1 MYRFLDFTLDPE
13 RLELRRAG
21 ALVKVEPQVFS
32 LLVCLVENR
41 ARVVTKDE
49 LIEAVWNGRIVSEAT
64 MSSRISAARAALGD
78 DGKAQAVIKTFP
90 RRGFRFI
97 AEARE
102 LLDQELQDQ
111 APVDQAPGSAV
122 GGAVD
127 GTTPRGADGPS
138 IPRGQKVRFCKSKD
152 GTQIAY
158 ATTGAG
164 PPLVRAGHWLTHLE
178 HDWHSP
184 VWRPFLDELGR
195 TFAVTRYDQ
204 RGNGLSDWSVD
215 DYSLERFTGDLE
227 AVVDAAGLDDFVL
240 YGTSQGAPIA
250 IAYAVRHP
258 HRVSRL
264 VLHGGY
270 CLGRLL
276 RGAAEREQGEALL
289 TLMRYGWGKEGSPF
303 IKAFTANYI
312 PGGNGEQTQSV
323 VELQNRT
330 TSPGNAVKLRTAVDR
345 FDVTGLLEKVSVP
358 TLVIHARSDGVQ
370 PLDQGRKLA
379 ADIPGA
385 EFVLL
390 ESPNHVILP
399 QEPAWHTLFEAIRD
413 FVAPGAPRQA

>member
-13 RLELRRAG
+13 RLELRRAS
-21 ALVKVEPQVFS
+21 ALVEVEPQVFS
-32 LLVCLVENR
+32 LLVCLLENR
-41 ARVVTKDE
+41 ERVVTKDE
-49 LIEAVWNGRIVSEAT
+49 LIETVWNGRIVSEAT
-64 MSSRISAARAALGD
+64 MSSRISAARSAVGD

-97 AEARE
+97 AEA
-102 LLDQELQDQ
+102 Q
-111 APVDQAPGSAV
+111 APRDQAPGDAAEGAPLGEA
-122 GGAVD
+122 GGPA
-127 GTTPRGADGPS
+127 

-152 GTQIAY
+152 ATRIAY

-195 TFAVTRYDQ
+195 SFAVTRYDQ

-215 DYSLERFTGDLE
+215 DFSLEHFTDDLE

-276 RGAAEREQGEALL
+276 RDTAEREQGEALL

-312 PGGNGEQTQSV
+312 PGGNEEQTQSL

-330 TSPGNAVKLRTAVDR
+330 TSPENAVKIRTAVDR
-345 FDVTGLLEKVSVP
+345 FDVTDLLEQVPVP
-358 TLVIHARSDGVQ
+358 TLVVHARNDGVH

-399 QEPAWHTLFEAIRD
+399 QEPAWIGLFEAIRG
-413 FVAPGAPRQA
+413 FVAPGAEVTQ

>member
-13 RLELRRAG
+13 QLELRRAG
-21 ALVKVEPQVFS
+21 ALVEVEPQVFS
-32 LLVCLVENR
+32 LLVCLLENR
-41 ARVVTKDE
+41 ERVVTKDE
-49 LIEAVWNGRIVSEAT
+49 LIETVWNGRIVSEAT
-64 MSSRISAARAALGD
+64 MSSRISAARSAVGD

-97 AEARE
+97 AEA
-102 LLDQELQDQ
+102 QEPQDQ
-111 APVDQAPGSAV
+111 APRDQAPGDAAEGAPLGEA
-122 GGAVD
+122 GGPA
-127 GTTPRGADGPS
+127 

-152 GTQIAY
+152 ATRIAY

-215 DYSLERFTGDLE
+215 DFSLEHFTDDLE

-276 RGAAEREQGEALL
+276 RDTAEREQGEALL

-312 PGGNGEQTQSV
+312 PGGNEEQTQSL

-330 TSPGNAVKLRTAVDR
+330 TSAENAVKIRTAVDS
-345 FDVTGLLEKVSVP
+345 FDVTDLLEQVPVP
-358 TLVIHARSDGVQ
+358 TLVVHARNDGVH
-370 PLDQGRKLA
+370 PLDQGRRLA
-379 ADIPGA
+379 AEIPDA

-399 QEPAWHTLFEAIRD
+399 QEPAWGALFEAIRG
-413 FVAPGAPRQA
+413 FVAAGRQQPA

>member
-13 RLELRRAG
+13 RLELRRAS
-21 ALVKVEPQVFS
+21 ALVEVEPQVFS
-32 LLVCLVENR
+32 LLVCLLENR
-41 ARVVTKDE
+41 EGVVTKDE
-49 LIEAVWNGRIVSEAT
+49 LIETVWNGRIVSEAT
-64 MSSRISAARAALGD
+64 MSSRISAARSAVGD

-97 AEARE
+97 AEA
-102 LLDQELQDQ
+102 Q
-111 APVDQAPGSAV
+111 APRDQAPGDAAEGAPLGEA
-122 GGAVD
+122 GGPA
-127 GTTPRGADGPS
+127 

-152 GTQIAY
+152 ATRIAY

-195 TFAVTRYDQ
+195 SFAVTRYDQ

-215 DYSLERFTGDLE
+215 DFSLEHFTDDLE

-276 RGAAEREQGEALL
+276 RDTAEREQGEALL

-312 PGGNGEQTQSV
+312 PGGNDEQTQSL

-330 TSPGNAVKLRTAVDR
+330 TSPENAVKIRTAVDR
-345 FDVTGLLEKVSVP
+345 FDVTDLLEQVPVP
-358 TLVIHARSDGVQ
+358 TLVVHARNDGVH

-399 QEPAWHTLFEAIRD
+399 QEPAWIGLFEAIRG
-413 FVAPGAPRQA
+413 FVAPGAEVTQ

>member
-1 MYRFLDFTLDPE
+1 MYRFLDFTLDPK
-13 RLELRRAG
+13 RLELRRAD
-21 ALVKVEPQVFS
+21 ALVEVEPQVFS
-32 LLVCLVENR
+32 LLLCLVENR
-41 ARVVTKDE
+41 ERVVTKDD
-49 LIEAVWNGRIVSEAT
+49 LVEAVWNGRIVSEAT
-64 MSSRISAARAALGD
+64 MSSRISAARAAVGD

-97 AEARE
+97 AEARGP
-102 LLDQELQDQ
+102 QDSD
-111 APVDQAPGSAV
+111 PTAV
-122 GGAVD
+122 GTSARSAAV
-127 GTTPRGADGPS
+127 PQAQR
-138 IPRGQKVRFCKSKD
+138 IRFCRSED

-158 ATTGAG
+158 ATTGTG
-164 PPLVRAGHWLTHLE
+164 PSFVRTGTWLTHLE

-215 DYSLERFTGDLE
+215 EFRLEHFTDDLE
-227 AVVDAAGLDDFVL
+227 AVVDGAGLDDFVL

-250 IAYAVRHP
+250 IAYAARHP
-258 HRVSRL
+258 RRVSHL

-270 CLGRLL
+270 CVGRLL
-276 RGAAEREQGEALL
+276 RDTAEREQGEALL

-312 PGGNGEQTQSV
+312 PAGNEEQTQSL
-323 VELQNRT
+323 VELQSRT
-330 TSPGNAVKLRTAVDR
+330 TSPGNAVKLRTAVDN
-345 FDVTGLLEKVSVP
+345 FDVTDLLEQVRVP
-358 TLVIHARSDGVQ
+358 TLVIHARNDGVH

-379 ADIPGA
+379 AGIPGA

-390 ESPNHVILP
+390 ESPNHAILP
-399 QEPAWHTLFEAIRD
+399 QEPAWHTLFEAIRG
-413 FVAPGAPRQA
+413 FVAPAAG